1 MRRAL
6 LLVLAGAA
14 ATTLG
19 VRAVQADDAPPAAAA
34 ATDAAAFAYG
44 EARSLCELDAAEVVE
59 SSGVACS
66 RLVEG
71 RWWTHN
77 DSGDEPRLFA
87 FDREGATRAFDVTG
101 AKADDWEDLC
111 SFEKDG
117 KGWLLIGDTG
127 DNKSKR
133 KGVTLYLVEEPRSLP
148 PPDATGT
155 SVAVA
160 RRLQVRYEDGAHDCE
175 GVAVDPVSE
184 KVLLVTKVRSGEVRP
199 AIYFVALGALLGAPV
214 EGPAVAKRLADLP
227 APVPLLTTALDVS
240 PDGLR
245 LVVLSYG
252 DAYGFSRTK
261 DEHWDAALARAPVRI
276 QLPRR
281 GQGEALCFGRDGRT
295 LYLTSEGQPCPVWE
309 LPPR

>member
-14 ATTLG
+14 AATLG
-19 VRAVQADDAPPAAAA
+19 VRAQADDAPPAP
-34 ATDAAAFAYG
+34 DAAAVFAYG
-44 EARSLCELDAAEVVE
+44 EPRSLCELDAAEVHE

-66 RLVEG
+66 RVADG
-71 RWWTHN
+71 RFWTHN

-87 FDREGATRAFDVTG
+87 FDREGVTRAFEVTG
-101 AKADDWEDLC
+101 AKADDWEDIC

-133 KGVTLYLVEEPRSLP
+133 KGVALYLVEEPRSLP
-148 PPDATGT
+148 PRDAAAA
-155 SVAVA
+155 SLPVA

-175 GVAVDPVSE
+175 GLAVDPVSE

-199 AIYFVALGALLGAPV
+199 AIYFVALGTLLGAPV
-214 EGPAVAKRLADLP
+214 DGPVEARKLADLP
-227 APVPLLTTALDVS
+227 PPVPLLTTALDVS

-252 DAYGFSRTK
+252 DAYGWVRTK
-261 DEHWDAALARAPVRI
+261 DEHWPAALARPPVR
-276 QLPRR
+276 LAMPKR
-281 GQGEALCFGRDGRT
+281 GQGEAVCFGRDGRA

-309 LPPR
+309 LPAR

>member
-6 LLVLAGAA
+6 LLVLAGATA
-14 ATTLG
+14 ATLG
-19 VRAVQADDAPPAAAA
+19 VRGVHADDAA
-34 ATDAAAFAYG
+34 ATDAAAFAFG
-44 EARSLCELDAAEVVE
+44 EARSLCQLDAAEVVE

-66 RLVEG
+66 RVADD

-87 FDREGATRAFDVTG
+87 FDRAGATRAFDVTG
-101 AKADDWEDLC
+101 AQADDWEDIC

-133 KGVTLYLVEEPRSLP
+133 KGVALYLVEEPRSLP
-148 PPDATGT
+148 PKEAAAASLP
-155 SVAVA
+155 VA

-175 GVAVDPVSE
+175 GIAVDPVSE
-184 KVLLVTKVRSGEVRP
+184 KVLLVTKVRSAEVRP
-199 AIYFVALGALLGAPV
+199 AVYFFALGVLTGPAL
-214 EGPAVAKRLADLP
+214 EGPVVARKLADLP

-252 DAYGFSRTK
+252 DAYGWTRTK
-261 DEHWDAALARAPVRI
+261 DEHWDAALGRAPVQI
-276 QLPRR
+276 TMPKR
-281 GQGEALCFGRDGRT
+281 GQGEALCFGRDGRA
-295 LYLTSEGQPCPVWE
+295 LYLTSEGSPCPVWE